1 MDASHTPAVAGV
13 PRLVLHLEGAALLA
27 FALGAYAWSG
37 ASWWLF
43 AALFW
48 APDIAFLA
56 YLIGPRA
63 GSIVY
68 NALHTTLCPAAL
80 VALAVI
86 LGDASLATV
95 WAAIWAA
102 HIGYD
107 RLGGW
112 GLKYGKGYWYTHL
125 GELWW
130 PLRDQASRGLWDASL
145 SPSVLGVF
153 RERLV
158 DAWRRVIAVDSPPA
172 G

>member
-1 MDASHTPAVAGV
+1 MEARSQAPAVTGG
-13 PRLVLHLEGAALLA
+13 PRLLLRLEGMALLA
-27 FALGAYAWSG
+27 LAIGAFHYSG

-43 AALFW
+43 ALLFW

-56 YLIGPRA
+56 YLIEPRV
-63 GSIVY
+63 GSIAY

-86 LGDASLATV
+86 YNDPPLATV

-107 RLGGW
+107 RFGGW

-130 PLRDQASRGLWDASL
+130 PPRGE
-145 SPSVLGVF
+145 PSQ
-153 RERLV
+153 
-158 DAWRRVIAVDSPPA
+158 
-172 G
+172 

>member
-1 MDASHTPAVAGV
+1 MDTQSDTPAVAGA
-13 PRLVLHLEGAALLA
+13 PRALLHLEGAALLA
-27 FALGAYAWSG
+27 LAVAAYAWSG

-48 APDIAFLA
+48 APDVAFIA
-56 YLIGPRA
+56 YRIGPRFGA
-63 GSIVY
+63 IVY
-68 NALHTTLCPAAL
+68 NALHTTLAPAAL
-80 VALAVI
+80 VALAI
-86 LGDASLATV
+86 IRREPSIATV
-95 WAAIWAA
+95 WGAIWAA

-130 PLRDQASRGLWDASL
+130 PHRDPVTRRPLWDVSL
-145 SPSVLGVF
+145 SPRIL
-153 RERLV
+153 RILWERTMS
-158 DAWRRVIAVDSPPA
+158 AVGSRPA

>member
-1 MDASHTPAVAGV
+1 MEAQSHTPAVTGV
-13 PRLVLHLEGAALLA
+13 PRLLLHLEGAALLA
-27 FALGAYAWSG
+27 LAVGAYAWSG

-43 AALFW
+43 ALLFW

-63 GSIVY
+63 GSIAY
-68 NALHTTLCPAAL
+68 NAVHTTLCPAAL
-80 VALAVI
+80 VGLAVI

-95 WAAIWAA
+95 WGAIWAA

-130 PLRDQASRGLWDASL
+130 PLRASASRVLWGDSL

-153 RERLV
+153 RQRLMS
-158 DAWRRVIAVDSPPA
+158 AAASKA
-172 G
+172 AE

>member
-1 MDASHTPAVAGV
+1 MDAHLRAPAVAGA
-13 PRLVLHLEGAALLA
+13 PRVLLHIEGGALLGLA
-27 FALGAYAWSG
+27 VTAYWWSG

-48 APDIAFLA
+48 APDIAFVA
-56 YLIGPRA
+56 FLIGPRA
-63 GSIVY
+63 GSIAY

-80 VALAVI
+80 VALAVVFQ
-86 LGDASLATV
+86 DPSLATV

-130 PLRDQASRGLWDASL
+130 PPRVAATDRPRPPFPWVWIPDRLL
-145 SPSVLGVF
+145 S
-153 RERLV
+153 
-158 DAWRRVIAVDSPPA
+158 AVGRKPA